1 MQDNDKYQ
9 VVSTKVSP
17 EAFTQMQ
24 MLCKKIGITQYEFL
38 QMIIDTLIRYMD
50 GQHNLSP
57 DMEQAMA
64 IFDNMDSW
72 GKVLNFADPESKF
85 EVSEATY
92 FFTEKGKKQSRAVH
106 TIPPFMG
113 KPLGTMN
120 IQHILERTICLLSPE
135 RYRRLRLIALDM
147 GTKSLLACID
157 KLIAEN
163 ESEEDAQAIRQGFE
177 DNSRH
182 DWGRDYNT
190 AHYKQKK
197 ARGADNLADR
207 KRLGID
213 NELFPED
220 DAQQEVPTVDELASM
235 EEAESRK
242 ADE

>member
-17 EAFTQMQ
+17 EAFVQLQ
-24 MLCKKIGITQYEFL
+24 MLCKKIGLTQYEFL
-38 QMIIDTLIRYMD
+38 QMVIDTLIRYMD
-50 GQHNLSP
+50 EKHNLSP
-57 DMEQAMA
+57 QMEQAMA
-64 IFDNMDSW
+64 IFDNMESW
-72 GKVLNFADPESKF
+72 GKVLNLADPESKF
-85 EVSEATY
+85 KVSEATY

-106 TIPPFMG
+106 TTQPFMG

-163 ESEEDAQAIRQGFE
+163 EKEEDAEAIRKGFE
-177 DNSRH
+177 DNNRH
-182 DWGRDYNT
+182 EWGRTYDAPSYR
-190 AHYKQKK
+190 QKK

-213 NELFPED
+213 NELFNEE
-220 DAQQEVPTVDELASM
+220 DAQQEVPTVDELEAM
-235 EEAESRK
+235 ERAQEGE